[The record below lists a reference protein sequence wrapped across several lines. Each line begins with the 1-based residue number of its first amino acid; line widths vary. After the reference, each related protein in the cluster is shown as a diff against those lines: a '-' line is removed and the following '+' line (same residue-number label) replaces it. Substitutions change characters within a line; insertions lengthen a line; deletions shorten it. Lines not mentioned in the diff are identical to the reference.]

1 LYYFERN
8 QELLGWAGLKY
19 NTEMVNNK
27 IHFTTLVTNENS
39 GAKDMQV
46 KPVLL
51 GWIMV
56 LMYENSCNG
65 SSCAYDNIASNRIL
79 QKNWT
84 RND

>member
-1 LYYFERN
+1 LKETRII
-8 QELLGWAGLKY
+8 GWAGLKY

-27 IHFTTLVTNENS
+27 IHFTTLVLNENS

-56 LMYENSCNG
+56 LM
-65 SSCAYDNIASNRIL
+65 
-79 QKNWT
+79 Q
-84 RND
+84 